1 MSLLDVNGIGIR
13 FGGLQVLSDITF
25 SIEKNDILGV
35 IGPNGA
41 GKTTLFN
48 LITGFYKPTSGTIVF
63 GGEKIDGL
71 NSSLVTKKGINRTFQ
86 NIRLFSSQTVLDNVL
101 VGMNNKIDNTLLT
114 AVFHTKKA
122 MQSEREGKEK
132 AEALLELVG
141 LQDQMAERAAN
152 MSYGKQRRLELAR
165 ALANEPKLLLLD
177 EPTAGMNTQ
186 EAVQM
191 IEMIQNIHKMGMA
204 ILVIEH
210 NMRVVMGLSER
221 IVVIEAGIKIA
232 EGPPQAIQHNPEV
245 IRAYLGTD
253 LD

>member
-1 MSLLDVNGIGIR
+1 MNLLDINGIGIR

-25 SIEKNDILGV
+25 SIEKDDILGV

-48 LITGFYKPTSGTIVF
+48 LITGFYKPTAGAILF
-63 GGEKIDGL
+63 EGEKINGL
-71 NSSLVTKKGINRTFQ
+71 NSSVVTKKGINRTFQ
-86 NIRLFSSQTVLDNVL
+86 NIRLFGSQTVLENVL
-101 VGMNNKIDNTLLT
+101 VGMNNKIDDPLF
-114 AVFHTKKA
+114 AAIFHTKKA
-122 MQSEREGKEK
+122 MQSEREGRER
-132 AEALLELVG
+132 AEALLEIVG
-141 LQDQMAERAAN
+141 LQDQMAERAEN

-165 ALANEPKLLLLD
+165 ALANDPKLLLLD

-191 IEMIQNIHKMGMA
+191 IELIQSVHKMGMA

-232 EGPPQAIQHNPEV
+232 EGTPKAIQHNPEV
-245 IRAYLGTD
+245 IKAYLGTD

>member
-1 MSLLDVNGIGIR
+1 MNLLDINGIGIQ
-13 FGGLQVLSDITF
+13 FGGLKVLTDISF
-25 SIEKNDILGV
+25 SIEKDEILGV
-35 IGPNGA
+35 IGPHGA

-48 LITGFYKPTSGTIVF
+48 LITGFYKPTAGSITFDGD
-63 GGEKIDGL
+63 KIDGL
-71 NSSLVTKKGINRTFQ
+71 NSGTVTKKGINRTFQ
-86 NIRLFSSQTVLDNVL
+86 NIRIFGSQTVLDNVL
-101 VGMNNKIDNTLLT
+101 VGMNNKIDNSLFSSI
-114 AVFHTKKA
+114 FHTKKA
-122 MQSEREGKEK
+122 MQSEREGREK
-132 AEALLELVG
+132 AENLLEIVG
-141 LQDQMAERAAN
+141 LQDQMSERAEN

-191 IEMIQNIHKMGMA
+191 IELIRSIHKMGMA

-210 NMRVVMGLSER
+210 NMRVIMDLSDK

-232 EGPPQAIQHNPEV
+232 EGEPQVIQHDPQV
-245 IRAYLGTD
+245 IQAYLGAD